1 MHNVLKNRLAI
12 RLAQI
17 ANLMKAAIFIVTMT
31 TCFAATSPE
40 VEFCFSEIQKV
51 TPTEIKE
58 IELRQLAEREKTVF
72 ASREEY
78 VNYGIQNGKLAD
90 SIALAMGHQVIP
102 LAITVAQS
110 CLESKF
116 GESKLTKKSKN
127 HFGIKATTAWL
138 KAKYPYVVA
147 HDDTPNDK
155 FCKFESALASFTA
168 HAVLL
173 NKPNYKK
180 AGVFKYNPNTTSK
193 AELHAVAQALKN
205 AGYATDPNYAAAV
218 MTIIK
223 QYKIIELI
231 KEDNLVVKVQS
242 N

>member
-1 MHNVLKNRLAI
+1 MHNVLKNKIAVRLTK
-12 RLAQI
+12 I

-58 IELRQLAEREKTVF
+58 IKIKQLAEREKTVF

-78 VNYGIQNGKLAD
+78 VKYAIENAKVAD
-90 SIALAMGHQVIP
+90 SIAINMGHKTVP
-102 LAITVAQS
+102 LAISVAQA
-110 CLESKF
+110 CLESRF
-116 GESKLTKKSKN
+116 GESALTKKSKN
-127 HFGIKATTAWL
+127 HFGIKATKAWL
-138 KAKYPYVVA
+138 KAKHPTVKA
-147 HDDTPNDK
+147 HDDTPNDL
-155 FCKFESALASFTA
+155 FCKFDNDLASFAA

-180 AGVFKYNPNTTSK
+180 AGVFRYSPSTTNK
-193 AELHAVAQALKN
+193 AELRAVAQALKN
-205 AGYATDPNYAAAV
+205 AGYATDKSYATAV
-218 MTIIK
+218 MAIIK

-231 KEDNLVVKVQS
+231 EAS
-242 N
+242 

>member
-1 MHNVLKNRLAI
+1 MHNVLKQKLAV

-17 ANLMKAAIFIVTMT
+17 ANLMKGAVFIVTMT

-58 IELRQLAEREKTVF
+58 VKLKQLAEREKTVF

-78 VNYGIQNGKLAD
+78 VRYAIENAKVAD
-90 SIALAMGHQVIP
+90 SIALAMGHKKVP
-102 LAITVAQS
+102 LAITVAQA
-110 CLESKF
+110 CLESRF
-116 GESKLTKKSKN
+116 GESKLTKRSKN

-138 KAKYPYVVA
+138 KAKYPTEKAY
-147 HDDTPNDK
+147 DDTPNDL
-155 FCKFESALASFTA
+155 FCKFESPLASFTA
-168 HAVLL
+168 HAVFL
-173 NKPNYKK
+173 NKPRYKK
-180 AGVFKYNPNTTSK
+180 AGVFKYDSNTTNL
-193 AELHAVAQALKN
+193 AELRAVAQALKN

-218 MTIIK
+218 MAIMK

-231 KEDNLVVKVQS
+231 EAS
-242 N
+242 NS

>member
-1 MHNVLKNRLAI
+1 MHNVLKQKLAV

-58 IELRQLAEREKTVF
+58 VKLKQLAEREKTVF

-78 VNYGIQNGKLAD
+78 VRYAIENAKVAD
-90 SIALAMGHQVIP
+90 SIAINMGHKTVP
-102 LAITVAQS
+102 LAISVAQA
-110 CLESKF
+110 CLESRF
-116 GESKLTKKSKN
+116 GESNLTKKSKN
-127 HFGIKATTAWL
+127 HFGIKATKAWL
-138 KAKYPYVVA
+138 KAKHPTVKA
-147 HDDTPNDK
+147 PDDTPNDL
-155 FCKFESALASFTA
+155 FCKFESDLASFTA

-180 AGVFKYNPNTTSK
+180 AGVFKYNPSTTNK
-193 AELHAVAQALKN
+193 AELRVVAQALKN
-205 AGYATDPNYAAAV
+205 AGYATSKDYAAAV

-231 KEDNLVVKVQS
+231 EAS
-242 N
+242 NS

>member
-1 MHNVLKNRLAI
+1 MHDVLKNKLAVRLTK
-12 RLAQI
+12 I

-58 IELRQLAEREKTVF
+58 IKIKQLAEREKTVF

-78 VNYGIQNGKLAD
+78 VKYAIENAKAAD
-90 SIALAMGHQVIP
+90 SIAINMGHKTVP
-102 LAITVAQS
+102 LAISVAQA

-116 GESKLTKKSKN
+116 GESALTKKSKN
-127 HFGIKATTAWL
+127 HFGIKATKAWL
-138 KAKYPYVVA
+138 KAKHPTVKA
-147 HDDTPNDK
+147 HDDTPNDL
-155 FCKFESALASFTA
+155 FCKFENDLASFAA

-180 AGVFKYNPNTTSK
+180 AGVFKYSPNTTNK
-193 AELHAVAQALKN
+193 AELRAVAQALKN
-205 AGYATDPNYAAAV
+205 AGYATDKNYATAV
-218 MTIIK
+218 MAIIK
-223 QYKIIELI
+223 QYRIIELI
-231 KEDNLVVKVQS
+231 EAS
-242 N
+242 

>member
-1 MHNVLKNRLAI
+1 MHNVLKQRLAV

-17 ANLMKAAIFIVTMT
+17 ANLMKAAFIIVAMS

-40 VEFCFSEIQKV
+40 VEFCLAEIGKV

-58 IELRQLAEREKTVF
+58 IKLKQLAEREKTVF

-78 VNYGIQNGKLAD
+78 VKYAIENAKVAD
-90 SIALAMGHQVIP
+90 SIALVMRHQVIP
-102 LAITVAQS
+102 LAVTVAQA

-116 GESKLTKKSKN
+116 GESKLTKRSNN

-138 KAKYPYVVA
+138 KAKNPYTVA
-147 HDDTPNDK
+147 HDDTPDDK
-155 FCKFESALASFTA
+155 FCKFESALASFIA

-180 AGVFKYNPNTTSK
+180 AGVFKYNPNTANK
-193 AELHAVAQALKN
+193 AELRAVAQAIKN
-205 AGYATDPNYAAAV
+205 AGYATDGGYRDAIMALIN
-218 MTIIK
+218 

-231 KEDNLVVKVQS
+231 EAS
-242 N
+242 NYSSI